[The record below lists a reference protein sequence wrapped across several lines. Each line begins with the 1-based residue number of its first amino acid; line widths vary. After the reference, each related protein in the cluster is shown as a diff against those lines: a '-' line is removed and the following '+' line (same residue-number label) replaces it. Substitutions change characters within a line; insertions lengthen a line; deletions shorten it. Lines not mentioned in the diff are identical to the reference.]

1 VQARLPVSLAKEWEP
16 TRCLPR
22 AANPWIETLCHSF
35 FHLKHDSL
43 WAANL
48 SPAPLDAFWLDQR
61 KVGYDAQPLF
71 ECDSQFDGREA
82 SPEAAMPTRAKRQ
95 MEVRFAVEFHDV
107 GIYELLRVSI
117 GRSERQD
124 DAFTGLDGAT
134 VQFYSVFG
142 DAGDGHRCIHP
153 QQLLDRS
160 TEQFRFGGQPGP
172 VFRVRGQVPDTGSD
186 DAPRRVCSGE
196 QDQQTASQLVLSAK
210 LLAGN
215 TWQLNAQILMYGPKK
230 ARELLLLA
238 EEFDGRTA
246 AQLGLVNRSVPE
258 EELEATVE
266 SWAQRIAKHPKDA
279 LVMGKAVHQMAL
291 DSLGYSQQFWRG
303 YVGHSLS
310 TNIKFDPEDFNFL
323 RERSRHGTRDAF
335 HEREEH
341 FER

>member
-1 VQARLPVSLAKEWEP
+1 VTNDVIFEKEGPIARLILNRPERHNALSFAGLDQLVEMLHEAEDDDAIKVIILKGRGPSFCSGHDYDDAVQAYGLAPEQSGEKP
-16 TRCLPR
+16 KRP
-22 AANPWIETLCHSF
+22 
-35 FHLKHDSL
+35 
-43 WAANL
+43 
-48 SPAPLDAFWLDQR
+48 
-61 KVGYDAQPLF
+61 
-71 ECDSQFDGREA
+71 SQ
-82 SPEAAMPTRAKRQ
+82 
-95 MEVRFAVEFHDV
+95 
-107 GIYELLRVSI
+107 
-117 GRSERQD
+117 
-124 DAFTGLDGAT
+124 
-134 VQFYSVFG
+134 
-142 DAGDGHRCIHP
+142 
-153 QQLLDRS
+153 
-160 TEQFRFGGQPGP
+160 
-172 VFRVRGQVPDTGSD
+172 RVRLQRDRKLAMNYMAFQYSIKPVLAQVQGYCIG
-186 DAPRRVCSGE
+186 AGMY
-196 QDQQTASQLVLSAK
+196 LVELVDLAIAADSAK
-210 LLAGN
+210 FSHAEQRLGLAGN

-323 RERSRHGTRDAF
+323 RERSRHGTRDMF